1 MAITDFDELLRCSSA
16 EHSPLK
22 QFSSMKRSSSEGDLC
37 KKPRSLS
44 GSEGSVELLDE
55 MFQLEESEDQ
65 FIDEVAAYNAPL
77 DLSEL
82 LDSLN
87 TPKRCLGK
95 RRFIESCPT
104 NEGDWI
110 EREFFNVDCRI
121 RQKYNRIIGKEIM
134 KAMKRRKF

>member
-1 MAITDFDELLRCSSA
+1 MALADFEELVRCSSA
-16 EHSPLK
+16 EHSPLN
-22 QFSSMKRSSSEGDLC
+22 QISTMKRSSSEGDLC

-65 FIDEVAAYNAPL
+65 FIDEIAAYNAPL

-87 TPKRCLGK
+87 TPKQFLGK
-95 RRFIESCPT
+95 RRIIESCPT
-104 NEGDWI
+104 NEGDWV
-110 EREFFNVDCRI
+110 EREFFPVNCRI
-121 RQKYNRIIGKEIM
+121 RQRYNRIIGKEIM
-134 KAMKRRKF
+134 KAMKRRKS